1 MAKEDKVISSNA
13 KIEDAF
19 IECLKEKIRI
29 NEITVLYI
37 CERAGVS
44 KSTFYRHYKDIYDI
58 FEQLVEEFMERCER
72 LIVRL
77 FFEKSITM
85 KEVTFILM
93 KSGLKRDNA
102 LFYARDAL
110 LIDYSIELGNSEVI
124 EILYDKAYDYAFK
137 IAKRIGI
144 DDESAAFGVT
154 FFLHGNIVPIILNVY
169 AKKRIDLKTLMLTTE
184 LFETEVEKW
193 KRNQQA

>member
-1 MAKEDKVISSNA
+1 MSDNVSLTANE
-13 KIEDAF
+13 KIQQAF
-19 IECLKEKIRI
+19 VECLKEKIKI
-29 NEITVLYI
+29 EEITVMTV

-44 KSTFYRHYKDIYDI
+44 KSTFYRNYKDIYEI
-58 FEQLVEEFMERCER
+58 FEQLVEAFMKRIEQ

-77 FFEKSITM
+77 FFEKNITM
-85 KEVTFILM
+85 KEITFILM
-93 KSGLKRDNA
+93 KSGLKKDNE